1 MDLTS
6 VSKRFIDNLSYE
18 ELLDHWRNA
27 PLGDPWFQGETG
39 EYWRKR
45 MEKMREDG
53 VDHVAISKKIVW
65 RKNV

>member
-53 VDHVAISKKIVW
+53 VDHVAISKKIGW
-65 RKNV
+65 GKNV